1 MHKTVII
8 LGTLLS
14 ALAVLLGA
22 FGAHLLQPILV
33 ENDRENTF
41 DTAITYLIFHSLGV
55 LISGIT
61 LKNSKWI
68 AVFFALG
75 ILIFSGSLI
84 ILSLINVPV
93 LGLVAPVGGSCFV
106 IGWVLFAKNTY
117 FKIE

>member
-1 MHKTVII
+1 MNKTVII

-14 ALAVLLGA
+14 ASAVLLGA
-22 FGAHLLQPILV
+22 FGTHLLQPILV
-33 ENDRENTF
+33 ENGKENTF
-41 DTAITYLIFHSLGV
+41 DTAIIYLIFHSLGL

-68 AVFFALG
+68 ALFFLMG
-75 ILIFSGSLI
+75 IFIFSGSLI

-93 LGLVAPVGGSCFV
+93 LSVLAPVGGSCFV
-106 IGWVLFAKNTY
+106 IGWILFARNAY